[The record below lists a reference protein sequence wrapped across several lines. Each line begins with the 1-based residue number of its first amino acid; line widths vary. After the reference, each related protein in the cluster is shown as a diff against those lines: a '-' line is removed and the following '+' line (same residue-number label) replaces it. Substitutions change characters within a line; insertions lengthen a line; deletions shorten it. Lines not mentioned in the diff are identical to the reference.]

1 MLDIISGLYQPLLDS
16 PAFVIGQLGQS
27 LDGRIATP
35 TGHSKYIS
43 GPEALRHLHQLRA
56 LVDAVVV
63 GVQTVI
69 ADDPQLTVRHVEGRS
84 PARVVIDPNGRLPD
98 NARFLAD
105 DGVPTL
111 RIQKTNLTEIRG
123 LTSVTIPCET
133 REIPPGDIVS
143 VLADLGYRR
152 LLIEGGACTL
162 SKFLAAKALPRL
174 HVIIAPFIIGSGLNG
189 LTLPSIHML
198 DEAPRPRA
206 SVYQLGTDV
215 LFDLAFD

>member
-1 MLDIISGLYQPLLDS
+1 MLDVPPDLYQELRES
-16 PAFVIGQLGQS
+16 RAFVIGQLGQS

-35 TGHSKYIS
+35 SGHSKYIS

-69 ADDPQLTVRHVEGRS
+69 ADDPQLTVRHVAGRS
-84 PARVVIDPNGRLPD
+84 PARVVIDPEGRMPR
-98 NARFLAD
+98 NARLLAD
-105 DGVPTL
+105 DGVPVVRL
-111 RIQKTNLTEIRG
+111 QRENLGEIPG
-123 LTSVTIPCET
+123 IIGVTMPCQT
-133 REIPPGDIVS
+133 REIPPADIVS
-143 VLADLGYRR
+143 ALADLGYRR
-152 LLIEGGACTL
+152 LLIEGGASTL

-174 HVIIAPFIIGSGLNG
+174 HVTIAPFIIGSGLNG
-189 LTLPSIHML
+189 LTLPSIQLL

-206 SVYQLGTDV
+206 RVYQLGSDI

>member
-35 TGHSKYIS
+35 TGQSKYIS
-43 GPEALRHLHQLRA
+43 GAEALRHLHQLRA

-69 ADDPQLTVRHVEGRS
+69 ADDPRLTVRHVEGRS
-84 PARVVIDPNGRLPD
+84 PARVVIDPNGRIPD
-98 NARFLAD
+98 KACLLAD
-105 DGVPTL
+105 DGVTIL
-111 RIQKTNLTEIRG
+111 RIQKTDLAEIPG
-123 LTSVTIPCET
+123 LTGVTIPCKT

-143 VLADLGYRR
+143 ALADMGYRR

-162 SKFLAAKALPRL
+162 SKFLAAKALTRL
-174 HVIIAPFIIGSGLNG
+174 HVTIAPFIIGSGLSG
-189 LTLPSIHML
+189 LTLPPIHML

-206 SVYQLGTDV
+206 TVYQLGSDV
-215 LFDLAFD
+215 LFDLTFE